1 MTPGQRVRVRAAS
14 RIAQR
19 RDAAAG
25 EQGTI
30 LCSYKVRGRIC
41 GERVDVKF
49 TSNAVLW
56 GVAADEFEPV
66 DGAEFSRGSSIHR

>member
-25 EQGTI
+25 ETGTV
-30 LCSYKVRGRIC
+30 LCSYKIRGRI
-41 GERVDVKF
+41 GAERVDVKF

-56 GVAADEFEPV
+56 GVAADEFEPL
-66 DGAEFSRGSSIHR
+66 DGGDLSRAS